1 MKRIYL
7 PLFLFSAI
15 LAPVAAQKVDLKIPA
30 KKGDAAV
37 FVYKQNVSQAIDLGG
52 QQMDMGQAWSQ
63 DMSLTVI
70 EVGADGVLT
79 IEVNIARISGS
90 FELPMMGSVDFDSK
104 PAADEKDGK
113 KKEEEE
119 EEDDPMG
126 GMGMPNAAALNKAV
140 RAMVG
145 RTFTAIVDSHG
156 KVKKVDGIQKAL
168 EEAKS
173 KSGGGAAMLSSMLSE
188 DTVKQMVE
196 AVFGELPKDAI
207 AAGESWDGEVESD
220 KGRNVPTAR
229 KTKLTLAKV
238 DADKAE
244 IAVAGTVD
252 MLKPETKKEGDK
264 PKAGEGEEDE
274 AAQARQMMENAKI
287 ENGKITGTI
296 SVSRKD
302 GFVLRSEIK
311 MSMDI
316 KAPSPMGGG
325 DMNIGVT
332 STTTCER
339 KQPGD
344 ENVKPATTGAPAKEE
359 PKKAP
364 DATKPAGGK

>member
-15 LAPVAAQKVDLKIPA
+15 MAPVAAQKVDLKIPA
-30 KKGDAAV
+30 KKGDAAS

-63 DMSLTVI
+63 EMALKI
-70 EVGADGVLT
+70 LEVGADGVLT
-79 IEVNIARISGS
+79 VEVNIAHISGS

-145 RTFTAIVDSHG
+145 RTFTATVDSQG
-156 KVKKVDGIQKAL
+156 KVKKVEGIQKAL

-196 AVFGELPKDAI
+196 AVFGELPKGAI
-207 AAGESWDGEVESD
+207 AAGESWDGDVESD

-252 MLKPETKKEGDK
+252 MLKPEAKKDGEK
-264 PKAGEGEEDE
+264 PKAGEGEDE
-274 AAQARQMMENAKI
+274 EAQARQMMENAKI

-339 KQPGD
+339 KQPGT
-344 ENVKPATTGAPAKEE
+344 ETTKPATTGAPAKEE
-359 PKKAP
+359 PKKATE
-364 DATKPAGGK
+364 ATKPAGGK